1 MVPGG
6 GRMIA
11 DQGKEPRRLEVT
23 IGVRPTDPR
32 SKDPTALTVVM
43 VNISSARGTGAP
55 AQSDYP
61 ASITF
66 GPGMAKQL
74 ETFDMSASNTTT
86 GRKGGSGTVILTDS
100 GMHAQVTLDLQPV
113 PGVAVTGTATCT
125 NVLRY

>member
-74 ETFDMSASNTTT
+74 ETFDTLASNTTT

-113 PGVAVTGTATCT
+113 PGVAVTGTARCT